1 LFCAPTLIGVG
12 RTIDSVSAPI
22 PCASSIND
30 PSFWNGC
37 VGITLRLP
45 VARVAHPQI
54 VADAP
59 PERMPVKPPGSGSS
73 PSAWHCAGVG
83 LQKKMSGGFKMKRSA
98 AIRSAVLSGV
108 LLLGVLAAGVASAQQ
123 AATDDGLTATQKL
136 GRQVFAQSCGICH
149 LPPQINART
158 YGPLLS
164 KDTAGGSDEVIRGL
178 ISEGTPRMPAFK
190 HYLER
195 AEIDAII
202 AYLKTVPATAT
213 R

>member
-1 LFCAPTLIGVG
+1 M
-12 RTIDSVSAPI
+12 R
-22 PCASSIND
+22 
-30 PSFWNGC
+30 
-37 VGITLRLP
+37 
-45 VARVAHPQI
+45 
-54 VADAP
+54 
-59 PERMPVKPPGSGSS
+59 
-73 PSAWHCAGVG
+73 
-83 LQKKMSGGFKMKRSA
+83 RSA
-98 AIRSAVLSGV
+98 AVRSAALSAVRSTVRSTV
-108 LLLGVLAAGVASAQQ
+108 LLGALAAGGASAQQ

-178 ISEGTPRMPAFK
+178 ISEGTPRMPGFK

-202 AYLKTVPATAT
+202 AYLKTVPASAT

>member
-1 LFCAPTLIGVG
+1 MISLLGHADELTVGPPTSGYGTSGNIE
-12 RTIDSVSAPI
+12 TPAACP
-22 PCASSIND
+22 
-30 PSFWNGC
+30 
-37 VGITLRLP
+37 
-45 VARVAHPQI
+45 HPEI
-54 VADAP
+54 AAL
-59 PERMPVKPPGSGSS
+59 PERMPVKPPRSGSK
-73 PSAWHCAGVG
+73 PSARRRAGVG
-83 LQKKMSGGFKMKRSA
+83 LQKKAMSGGSKMKRSA
-98 AIRSAVLSGV
+98 AVRSAALSVV
-108 LLLGVLAAGVASAQQ
+108 LLAVRSIALLGALAAGGASAQQ
-123 AATDDGLTATQKL
+123 AGTDEHLTATQKL

-190 HYLER
+190 HYLAR

-202 AYLKTVPATAT
+202 AYLKTVPASAT